1 MSTLEEEIS
10 TRRRNIFTDAY
21 PMSIGEFTNLYRDG
35 EVDVHP
41 EFQRIFRWDTMQRTR
56 LIESI
61 LLGIPLPSIFVA
73 QSEDGIWDIVD
84 GVQRIS
90 TILQF
95 QGVLLDD
102 EGRLVQPD
110 PLVGTDLLPSLES
123 VVWESEDA
131 AVPSLTRAQRL
142 DFKRFK
148 LNLNIVKRESS
159 SQSKYDLFQRLN
171 SYGSQATP
179 QEVRSCVLI
188 GSNRDFYYWI
198 KDLASDESFLS
209 TVALSDRL
217 INEQYHLEL
226 ALRFLVFRQMPAT
239 EISTVGNLGDF
250 LTAASLDM
258 ALDPDFDYDAQAS
271 AFRGTFRI
279 LDEAGGDQVF
289 KRWNEGKNRFQG
301 AFLNTAF
308 EVVAMGLGYHI
319 DALPDLAGRSVLD
332 RAREFWSTETYSTG
346 FATGVR
352 ADTRMAK
359 SIPVGRALFAQ

>member
-1 MSTLEEEIS
+1 MSALEEEIS

-35 EVDVHP
+35 EVDAHP

-73 QSEDGIWDIVD
+73 QSDDGIWDIVD

-95 QGVLLDD
+95 QGVLKDD
-102 EGRLVQPD
+102 EGKAVKPD
-110 PLVGTDLLPSLES
+110 PLLGTDLLPSLES
-123 VVWESEDA
+123 VVWESDDSSI
-131 AVPSLTRAQRL
+131 PSLTRAQRL

-159 SQSKYDLFQRLN
+159 IQSKYDLFQRLN

-198 KDLASDESFLS
+198 KELASNENFLS
-209 TVALSDRL
+209 TVALSERL
-217 INEQYHLEL
+217 LNEQYHLEL
-226 ALRFLVFRQMPAT
+226 ALRFLVFRQLPSAA
-239 EISTVGNLGDF
+239 ISTIGNLGEY
-250 LTAASLDM
+250 LTAASLAM
-258 ALDPDFDYDAQAS
+258 ALDSSFDYDAQTS
-271 AFRGTFRI
+271 AFVETFRI
-279 LDEAGGDQVF
+279 LDEAGSDQVF
-289 KRWNEGKNRFQG
+289 KRWSTGKNRFQG

-319 DALPDLAGRSVLD
+319 DAPPNLKEVSVLD
-332 RAREFWSTETYSTG
+332 RAKAFWSTETYSAG

-359 SIPVGRALFAQ
+359 SIPLGREIFAK

>member
-1 MSTLEEEIS
+1 VPALEEEIS
-10 TRRRNIFTDAY
+10 THRRNIFTDAY

-41 EFQRIFRWDTMQRTR
+41 EFQRIFRWDTTQRTR

-73 QSEDGIWDIVD
+73 QSEDGIWDVVD

-95 QGVLLDD
+95 QGVLHDD
-102 EGRLVQPD
+102 EGHLVKPE
-110 PLVGTDLLPSLES
+110 PLLATDLLPSLES
-123 VVWESEDA
+123 VVWESDDIS
-131 AVPSLTRAQRL
+131 VPALTRAQRL

-159 SQSKYDLFQRLN
+159 TQSKYDLFQRLN
-171 SYGSQATP
+171 SYGSQATA
-179 QEVRSCVLI
+179 QEVRSCILI
-188 GSNRDFYYWI
+188 GSNRDFYYWV
-198 KDLASDESFLS
+198 KELASNESFLS

-217 INEQYHLEL
+217 LNEQYHLEL
-226 ALRFLVFRQMPAT
+226 ALRFIVFRQMPAA
-239 EISTVGNLGDF
+239 EISTIGNLGDY
-250 LTAASLDM
+250 LTAAALNM
-258 ALDPDFDYDAQAS
+258 AMDSSFDYEAQKS
-271 AFRGTFRI
+271 AFVDTFQI

-289 KRWNEGKNRFQG
+289 KRWNQGSGRFQG

-319 DALPDLAGRSVLD
+319 DTPPDFTKMSVLD
-332 RAREFWSTETYSTG
+332 RAKTFWSTETYSTG

-359 SIPVGRALFAQ
+359 SIPLGRELFAN

>member
-1 MSTLEEEIS
+1 MSALEEEIS
-10 TRRRNIFTDAY
+10 SHRRNIVTDAY
-21 PMSIGEFTNLYRDG
+21 PMSVGEFTNLYRDG

-41 EFQRIFRWDTMQRTR
+41 EFQRIFRWDATQRTR

-73 QSEDGIWDIVD
+73 QSEDGIWDVVD

-95 QGVLLDD
+95 QGVLRDD
-102 EGRLVQPD
+102 EGELVKPD
-110 PLVGTDLLPSLES
+110 PLLGTEFLPSLES
-123 VVWESEDA
+123 VVWESDDTS
-131 AVPSLTRAQRL
+131 VPALTRAQRL

-188 GSNRDFYYWI
+188 GSNRDFYYWV
-198 KDLASDESFLS
+198 KELASNANFLS
-209 TVALSDRL
+209 TVALSGRL
-217 INEQYHLEL
+217 LKEQYHLEL
-226 ALRFLVFRQMPAT
+226 ALRFLVFRKMPAT
-239 EISTVGNLGDF
+239 EISTIGNLGEY
-250 LTAASLDM
+250 LTTAALDM
-258 ALDPDFDYDAQAS
+258 ALDSSFDYEAEES
-271 AFRGTFRI
+271 AFVNTFRI

-289 KRWNEGKNRFQG
+289 KRWSEGNNRFQG

-308 EVVAMGLGYHI
+308 EIVAMGLGYHI
-319 DALPDLAGRSVLD
+319 DAPPDFSEKSVLD
-332 RAREFWSTETYSTG
+332 RAKAFWSTETYSTG

-352 ADTRMAK
+352 ADTRMAR
-359 SIPVGRALFAQ
+359 SIPVGRELFAK